1 MKAGSNFRLSKTS
14 KRMISLM
21 KGSTSEQRNQFKS
34 MMIDAELSASIQPR
48 LPKSRKEDVK
58 A

>member
-21 KGSTSEQRNQFKS
+21 KGSTSEQRNQYKR
-34 MMIDAELSASIQPR
+34 MMIDAELSAAIQPR
-48 LPKSRKEDVK
+48 LPKSRREEVKE
-58 A
+58 